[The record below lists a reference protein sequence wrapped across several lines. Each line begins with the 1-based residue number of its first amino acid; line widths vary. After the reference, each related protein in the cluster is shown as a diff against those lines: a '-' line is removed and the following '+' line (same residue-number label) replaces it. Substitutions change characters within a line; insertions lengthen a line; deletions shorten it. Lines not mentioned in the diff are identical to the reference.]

1 MRKRP
6 VPDRSATDCAGTD
19 CAGTDCAATGGAA
32 TGGAGTAARGGGRF
46 SRRFPA
52 EPQAVR
58 AALRAAVARFARRIS
73 PEDAGALEL
82 TLAEVLNNVVEH
94 AYRGRAG
101 GPVDLALC
109 HSGGALDCRIED
121 RGRPMPLLALPE
133 GTLPPTG
140 VAVADLAEGGWGWSL
155 VRCLTEDLAYE
166 RDGDRNRLTFRIP
179 LDAA

>member
-1 MRKRP
+1 MQARP
-6 VPDRSATDCAGTD
+6 VRDRSG
-19 CAGTDCAATGGAA
+19 
-32 TGGAGTAARGGGRF
+32 TGGAGTAGRARDRF

-52 EPQAVR
+52 EPHAVR
-58 AALRAAVARFARRIS
+58 EALRAAVARFARRIS

-82 TLAEVLNNVVEH
+82 TLAEVLNNIAEH
-94 AYRGRAG
+94 AYGGRAD

-109 HSGGALDCRIED
+109 HSGGALNCRIED
-121 RGRPMPLLALPE
+121 RGRPMPQFALPE
-133 GTLPPTG
+133 GALPPTA
-140 VAVADLAEGGWGWSL
+140 VAVGDLAEGGWGWSL

>member
-1 MRKRP
+1 MRARP
-6 VPDRSATDCAGTD
+6 ERNGPGRNGSGRVGSERDAGP
-19 CAGTDCAATGGAA
+19 A
-32 TGGAGTAARGGGRF
+32 
-46 SRRFPA
+46 SRRADRFARCFPA
-52 EPQAVR
+52 EPHAVR

-82 TLAEVLNNVVEH
+82 TLAEVLNNIVEH
-94 AYRGRAG
+94 AYGGLAR

-109 HSGGALDCRIED
+109 HTGAALCCRIED
-121 RGRPMPLLALPE
+121 RGRPMPHLALPE
-133 GTLPPTG
+133 GALPPTV

-155 VRCLTEDLAYE
+155 VRGLTENLAYE